1 MKTLISAAALSFM
14 LIGPAFAFQCPA
26 DVAKIDEALAS
37 SSLSDDDKAAVVE
50 LRNTGE
56 TLHSGGEHQ
65 EAVDTLAKAKEML
78 GIN

>member
-1 MKTLISAAALSFM
+1 M
-14 LIGPAFAFQCPA
+14 A
-26 DVAKIDEALAS
+26 D
-37 SSLSDDDKAAVVE
+37 SSLSDGDKAAVMQ

-56 TLHSGGEHQ
+56 ALHSGGQHQ

>member
-26 DVAKIDEALAS
+26 DVAKIDAAIAD
-37 SSLSDDDKAAVVE
+37 SSLSDGDKATVME

-56 TLHSGGEHQ
+56 SLHSGGQHQ

>member
-37 SSLSDDDKAAVVE
+37 SSLSDGDKATVME

-56 TLHSGGEHQ
+56 TLHSTGQHQ
-65 EAVDTLAKAKEML
+65 ESVDTLAKAKEML